1 MRSLVVAL
9 SLLALTA
16 TASARPHRKHSTHDD
31 GPRRKRV
38 AKARTQIVIH
48 GPIRGQSVGAPWSGR
63 LRNPAQLAEGDGF
76 HIRRPSRSYG
86 TRTTVDFVARV
97 VTDMREQ
104 FPDSHV
110 LAIGDLS
117 AQAGGAIT
125 EHHSH
130 QSGRDADIGLIYHE
144 KPEGYPDNF
153 VTATE
158 SNLDPAATFAL
169 VDGFTATAGDD
180 GGAQVI
186 FLDFEVQG
194 ILVRWAKDHDVDGD
208 KLAQMFQYP
217 HRGAST
223 GFVRHEPNHANHLHV
238 RFKCPRNDSAC
249 R

>member
-9 SLLALTA
+9 SLLVLTA
-16 TASARPHRKHSTHDD
+16 TASARPHKKHATHEK
-31 GPRRKRV
+31 KRV
-38 AKARTQIVIH
+38 AKARHRIVIR

-63 LRNPAQLAEGDGF
+63 LRDAAQLAEGEGY

-86 TRTTVDFVARV
+86 TRATVDLVMRV
-97 VTDMREQ
+97 VNDVREQ
-104 FPDSHV
+104 FPDSHE

-117 AQAGGAIT
+117 AQTGGAIT

-130 QSGRDADIGLIYHE
+130 QSGRDADIGLLYNE
-144 KPEGYPDNF
+144 KPAGYPDNF
-153 VTATE
+153 VDATE
-158 SNLDPAATFAL
+158 ANLDPAGTYAL
-169 VDGFTATAGDD
+169 VQAFTATARDD

-186 FLDFEVQG
+186 FLDFAVQG
-194 ILVRWAKDHDVDGD
+194 LLYRWAKDHDVDAD
-208 KLAQMFQYP
+208 KLETMFQYP